1 MEYNRENRYL
11 MFSYVF
17 FHPDHV
23 IPVIEL
29 IAAGMEL
36 TDFGESH
43 MRMEGGTVVGEIG
56 IFFRGIAD
64 AGIQIQ
70 YAHLLQPLFK
80 SFIQHSAHTHFLC
93 IMSEIYTQLC

>member
-70 YAHLLQPLFK
+70 YAHPLKSLFK
-80 SFIQHSAHTHFLC
+80 GFIKHSAQALFFS
-93 IMSEIYTQLC
+93 IVIKIDAQF